1 MSGTKAGGLKA
12 AKTNKKRYGKD
23 FYKNNG
29 AKGGKATGLKG
40 FALNRELART
50 AGKKGGAMSKRSSV
64 IVNAKKVMRILKLH
78 EKGLNAVQ
86 ISEKVGMGQQAVRYH
101 IRKYNDFNT
110 FLEKYN
116 G

>member
-1 MSGTKAGGLKA
+1 MS
-12 AKTNKKRYGKD
+12 R
-23 FYKNNG
+23 
-29 AKGGKATGLKG
+29 
-40 FALNRELART
+40 
-50 AGKKGGAMSKRSSV
+50 RSSV
-64 IVNAKKVMRILKLH
+64 IANAKKVMRILKLH

-110 FLEKYN
+110 FLEKHN